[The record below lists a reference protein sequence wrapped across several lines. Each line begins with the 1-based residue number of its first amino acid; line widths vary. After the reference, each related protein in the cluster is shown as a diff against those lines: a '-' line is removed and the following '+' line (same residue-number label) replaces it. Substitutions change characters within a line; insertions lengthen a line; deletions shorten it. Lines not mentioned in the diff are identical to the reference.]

1 MATIHISE
9 AEAAKDFAGLVDR
22 VRGGDEVAIERDD
35 KVVAVL
41 RDAEAEFKPRTL
53 RESLA
58 ILEEITRERGYAS
71 VMDEDFAA
79 DMRESSRCAASGIRR
94 IGSNPRYQSAD

>member
-9 AEAAKDFAGLVDR
+9 AEAIKDFAGLVDR
-22 VRGGDEVAIERDD
+22 VRRGDEVAIERDD
-35 KVVAVL
+35 KVVALL

-53 RESLA
+53 KESLA
-58 ILEEITRERGYAS
+58 IAQALERERGFPA

-79 DMRESSRCAASGIRR
+79 DMREIVAMRSQW
-94 IGSNPRYQSAD
+94 NPPGWE

>member
-9 AEAAKDFAGLVDR
+9 ADAAKDFAGLVDR
-22 VRGGDEVAIERDD
+22 VRIGDEVVIERDD
-35 KVVAVL
+35 KVVAIL

-53 RESLA
+53 SESLA
-58 ILEEITRERGYAS
+58 MLKEIERERGYAS

-79 DMRESSRCAASGIRR
+79 DMREIIAMRAKW
-94 IGSNPRYQSAD
+94 NPQNWE

>member
-9 AEAAKDFAGLVDR
+9 ADAAKDFGGLIDR
-22 VRGGDEVAIERDD
+22 VQGGDEVVIERED

-53 RESLA
+53 SESLA
-58 ILEEITRERGYAS
+58 ILKEIERERGYAT

-79 DMRESSRCAASGIRR
+79 DMREVVAMRATW
-94 IGSNPRYQSAD
+94 NPQNCSAT

>member
-9 AEAAKDFAGLVDR
+9 AEAAKDLAGLVDR
-22 VRGGDEVAIERDD
+22 VRRGDDVAIERDD
-35 KVVAVL
+35 KVVALL

-58 ILEEITRERGYAS
+58 MLREIERERGYAS

-79 DMRESSRCAASGIRR
+79 DMREIIAMRGQW
-94 IGSNPRYQSAD
+94 NPPDWQ

>member
-9 AEAAKDFAGLVDR
+9 IEAAKDFAGLLDR
-22 VRGGDEVAIERDD
+22 VREGDEVAIERDD

-58 ILEEITRERGYAS
+58 ILRRSSGS
-71 VMDEDFAA
+71 G
-79 DMRESSRCAASGIRR
+79 DMLLSWTKTSPPICVRLSRCAASGIRR
-94 IGSNPRYQSAD
+94 IGSNPRYRSAD

>member
-9 AEAAKDFAGLVDR
+9 IEAAKDFAGLLDR
-22 VRGGDEVAIERDD
+22 VRKGDEVAIERDD

-53 RESLA
+53 SESLA
-58 ILEEITRERGYAS
+58 IAEALERERGYPAI
-71 VMDEDFAA
+71 MDEDFAA
-79 DMRESSRCAASGIRR
+79 DMREIVAMRSQW
-94 IGSNPRYQSAD
+94 NPPGWE